1 GLLVTF
7 SAPRVL
13 TSPAPFPGQPRREQI
28 QNSAVGHWPPG
39 CHCCNPWRSG
49 LQGSLHRIN
58 LPGKFA
64 ASALLQAENRG
75 NSSDTSNT
83 FL

>member
-1 GLLVTF
+1 GVLVTF
-7 SAPRVL
+7 SAPRVP
-13 TSPAPFPGQPRREQI
+13 TSPQPFPGQPRREQI
-28 QNSAVGHWPPG
+28 QNSAVGQCPLR

-58 LPGKFA
+58 LLGKFA

-75 NSSDTSNT
+75 SSSETSNT